1 MIEGKEKDKISPM
14 ENLPAVVGKNLQ
26 TLRKAKGMTQQDLAR
41 QINYSDKSISKWE
54 LGYALPSVDI
64 LLDFASF
71 YGVTLDF
78 LVSEHQEEEV
88 KKTASVQP
96 KDVNRPT
103 IMAMTLAV
111 LILIAIAVFFS
122 RYFFTDESI
131 DKNGLWP
138 VFLWMIPIGL
148 FLMAAET
155 HLFYHNSLGTL
166 ILASCALWALLIVIP
181 LGTQRDDL
189 WLLMVAGVPIEII
202 MILWRNLKK
211 RRD

>member
-1 MIEGKEKDKISPM
+1 MIEGSEKDKISVM

-103 IMAMTLAV
+103 IMAMTLAF
-111 LILIAIAVFFS
+111 LILVAISIFFS
-122 RYFFTDESI
+122 RYFFTEQDV

-138 VFLWMIPIGL
+138 VFLWMIPVGFL
-148 FLMAAET
+148 LMAAET
-155 HLFYHNSLGTL
+155 HLFYHNSLPTL
-166 ILASCALWALLIVIP
+166 ILASCALWTLLLVIP
-181 LGTQRDDL
+181 LALQRTDL
-189 WLLMVAGVPIEII
+189 WLLLIAGIPIEII